1 MQLRFNLAGGEG
13 NLVSHIGLL
22 PGLGCQVGSLPA
34 ESVKLAQI
42 QSNFNSDCVSI
53 YFNR

>member
-22 PGLGCQVGSLPA
+22 PVWAAGLAARQPN
-34 ESVKLAQI
+34 Q
-42 QSNFNSDCVSI
+42 
-53 YFNR
+53 